1 MDVLF
6 DTINVQDLL
15 SSPESTSSPLS
26 APDLRLLISRL
37 DAHSLRIKSTV
48 QSYLLA
54 HHDEFASLFS
64 QCSDVVS
71 RSERLSEDVVALLK
85 LICDQP
91 IEADVGRIV
100 RKIVE
105 KRLEAREKREVLQF
119 VGVVWELDRKFGVVR
134 DDVKSGRVVEAADG
148 LRELKIA
155 IGVRGGSDAE
165 VAAEGEPEVYG
176 ILKRQ
181 WTDCFEEIQ
190 ELLLR
195 FMEKAVKIEQG
206 DNALHIKHQ
215 ISVNGIDGLEL
226 YTVLKALDVAGIL
239 DYGLAKVADLIIKY
253 VLTPLVSCTATP
265 YIEEI
270 NQDSGNAPEA
280 VFKVVPSV
288 DPGVRV
294 RNMACVITFLLYLAC
309 SYIKGNK
316 VNGEIMYSSILQI
329 VEFVNKFLVFQNSSW
344 MCCFGRL
351 TWPRMSDMI
360 ISNFLSKVVPDD
372 ASKLA
377 EFQEVRKLTIDF
389 EAALKGLG
397 FISPSDIKDEK
408 LSRFADNVEIHFASR
423 KKVQILSKAR
433 NMLLQSNFSL
443 PQDFVMKIS
452 GVHKEQHAGDISN
465 HAVLLFSSEKC
476 VVSEAAKQLMELV
489 HQTLKDVCL
498 LPPKVGLEFYHA
510 ARKAL
515 VLYEAIIPVKL
526 QRQLDS
532 INQAAVLIHNDCL
545 YLSQEILGFAFE
557 YRPYFPSS
565 VKEHVIFV
573 DLAPRFQLMAE
584 DVLKRQIQ
592 LVLHNLNQAIDGADG
607 FQNTHQIKQF
617 ESAKFC
623 IDQVAFIIEK
633 VHIIWEPLLLP
644 SIYEKSMTMILES
657 VFSRIAKEI
666 LLLDDMAAEETL
678 QLQRLIHLLFEHL
691 SSLLEPLLAFD
702 RIGRS
707 QEGQNDTDYF
717 VLSIRKLRKLAELL
731 DMPLKSITEAWES
744 GELSDCNLTSSE
756 VEDFIR
762 AIFTDSPLR
771 KECLFRI
778 ENSNMR

>member
-6 DTINVQDLL
+6 NTINVQDLL
-15 SSPESTSSPLS
+15 SSSESPSLPLS

-48 QSYLLA
+48 QSYLLS

-64 QCSDVVS
+64 QCCDVVS
-71 RSERLSEDVVALLK
+71 KSEQLSDNVSALLN
-85 LICDQP
+85 LISDRP
-91 IEADVGRIV
+91 IEADVGRIA
-100 RKIVE
+100 REIVE
-105 KRLEAREKREVLQF
+105 RRREAREKKEILEF
-119 VGVVWELDRKFGVVR
+119 VGVVLELDRNFRVVME
-134 DDVKSGRVVEAADG
+134 DMNSGRVVKSAEG
-148 LRELKIA
+148 LRELKEA
-155 IGVRGGSDAE
+155 LGVMGNGDVE
-165 VAAEGEPEVYG
+165 AAVEGEPEVYG

-181 WTDCFEEIQ
+181 WTECFEEIQ
-190 ELLLR
+190 KLLVR
-195 FMEKAVKIEQG
+195 FMENAVQFDQG
-206 DNALHIKHQ
+206 GNALHIKHRT
-215 ISVNGIDGLEL
+215 SKNGIDGLEL
-226 YTVLKALDVAGIL
+226 STVLKAMDVAGFL
-239 DYGLAKVADLIIKY
+239 DYGLAKIADLIIKF
-253 VLTPLVSCTATP
+253 VITPVVSCTMTP
-265 YIEEI
+265 FIEEI
-270 NQDSGNAPEA
+270 DQDMEDVPEA
-280 VFKVVPSV
+280 VLKMVPSE
-288 DPGVRV
+288 
-294 RNMACVITFLLYLAC
+294 
-309 SYIKGNK
+309 GNK
-316 VNGEIMYSSILQI
+316 VGGEIMYSNILQVI
-329 VEFVNKFLVFQNSSW
+329 EFINKFLFFHNGSW

-351 TWPRMSDMI
+351 TWPGMSDMI

-389 EAALKGLG
+389 ETALKELM
-397 FISPSDIKDEK
+397 FISPSDVKHEK
-408 LSRFADNVEIHFASR
+408 LSKFADNVEVHFASR

-443 PQDFVMKIS
+443 PQDFVMKTS
-452 GVHKEQHAGDISN
+452 GVNKEQLSEDISN
-465 HAVLLFSSEKC
+465 HVVLLFSSEKC
-476 VVSEAAKQLMELV
+476 VVSEAAKGLMELV

-498 LPPKVGLEFYHA
+498 LPPKVGLEFYHTV
-510 ARKAL
+510 RNAL
-515 VLYEAIIPVKL
+515 VLYEAVIPVKL

-545 YLSQEILGFAFE
+545 YLSQEILGLAFE

-565 VKEHVIFV
+565 VKELAVFI

-584 DVLKRQIQ
+584 EVLQRQIQ
-592 LVLHNLNQAIDGADG
+592 LVLHNLKQAIDGADG

-633 VHIIWEPLLLP
+633 VHIIWGPLLLP
-644 SIYEKSMTMILES
+644 SIYEKSITMILEA

-666 LLLDDMAAEETL
+666 LILDDMAAEETL

-691 SSLLEPLLAFD
+691 SSLLEPLLAVD
-702 RIGRS
+702 RDDRDGFI
-707 QEGQNDTDYF
+707 
-717 VLSIRKLRKLAELL
+717 LSIRKLRKLAELL

-744 GELSDCNLTSSE
+744 GELSDCNLTSTE
-756 VEDFIR
+756 VNDFIR

-778 ENSNMR
+778 ENSNIR

>member
-1 MDVLF
+1 MFLSRRSSDIRKRLNYSLQTSPQSDSVDSLQMDVLF
-6 DTINVQDLL
+6 STINVQDLL
-15 SSPESTSSPLS
+15 SSPESHSSPLS

-48 QSYLLA
+48 QSYLLS
-54 HHDEFASLFS
+54 HHVDFASLFS
-64 QCSDVVS
+64 QCSDVIS
-71 RSERLSEDVVALLK
+71 KSEQISDDVTALLN
-85 LICDQP
+85 LISNQP

-100 RKIVE
+100 REIVE
-105 KRLEAREKREVLQF
+105 KRREAREKKEILDF
-119 VGVVWELDRKFGVVR
+119 VGVVLELNRKFGVVR
-134 DDVKSGRVVEAADG
+134 DDIKSGRVVEAAEG

-155 IGVRGGSDAE
+155 IGVKGNGDAE
-165 VAAEGEPEVYG
+165 AVVEGEPEVYG
-176 ILKRQ
+176 ILKRE
-181 WTDCFEEIQ
+181 WTDCFDKIQ
-190 ELLLR
+190 KLLLS
-195 FMEKAVKIEQG
+195 FVENAVQFEQG
-206 DNALHIKHQ
+206 GHALHIRHHTTM
-215 ISVNGIDGLEL
+215 NGIDGLEL
-226 YTVLKALDVAGIL
+226 YTVLKAMDVAGIL
-239 DYGLAKVADLIIKY
+239 SYGIAKIADLITKF
-253 VLTPLVSCTATP
+253 VLTPVVRCTATP
-265 YIEEI
+265 FIEEI
-270 NQDSGNAPEA
+270 NQDLGHVPEA
-280 VFKVVPSV
+280 LLKVAPSV
-288 DPGVRV
+288 DPE
-294 RNMACVITFLLYLAC
+294 
-309 SYIKGNK
+309 GNK
-316 VNGEIMYSSILQI
+316 VDGEII
-329 VEFVNKFLVFQNSSW
+329 
-344 MCCFGRL
+344 L

-377 EFQEVRKLTIDF
+377 GFQEIRKLTVDF
-389 EAALKGLG
+389 EAALKELM
-397 FISPSDIKDEK
+397 FISPSDKDEK
-408 LSRFADNVEIHFASR
+408 LSKFADNVEVHFASR

-433 NMLLQSNFSL
+433 SILLQSTFSI

-452 GVHKEQHAGDISN
+452 SVNNEQFAEDISN

-498 LPPKVGLEFYHA
+498 LPPKVGLEFYHT
-510 ARKAL
+510 ARNAL

-545 YLSQEILGFAFE
+545 YLSQETLGLAFE

-565 VKEHVIFV
+565 LKELAVFI

-584 DVLKRQIQ
+584 EVLQRQIQ
-592 LVLHNLNQAIDGADG
+592 LVIHNLKQAIDGADG

-617 ESAKFC
+617 ESAKFS
-623 IDQVAFIIEK
+623 IDQAAFIIEK

-644 SIYEKSMTMILES
+644 SVYEKSMTMILEA

-691 SSLLEPLLAFD
+691 SSLLEPLLAV
-702 RIGRS
+702 GRRGKP
-707 QEGQNDTDYF
+707 QEAENGSDDF
-717 VLSIRKLRKLAELL
+717 ILSIRKLRKLAGIILLETNFPETKPEELL
-731 DMPLKSITEAWES
+731 DMPLKSITAAWES
-744 GELSDCNLTSSE
+744 GELADCNLTSSE

-778 ENSNMR
+778 GNSSIR